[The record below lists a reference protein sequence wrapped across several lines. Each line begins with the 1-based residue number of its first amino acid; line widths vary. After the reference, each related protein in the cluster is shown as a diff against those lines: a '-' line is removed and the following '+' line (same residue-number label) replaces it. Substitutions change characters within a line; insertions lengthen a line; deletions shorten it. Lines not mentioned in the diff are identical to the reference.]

1 MNKVMNIIKEKG
13 IDKKL
18 QDSVNRAVSFSG
30 GNIPQEEIDL
40 SVKHI
45 LEFEMHM
52 NPDFEDAFAEY
63 AYDLAMDNL
72 VKELGI
78 KYDPDSDAAKYHSE
92 RDQAMHS
99 FAVML
104 AKMICR

>member
-18 QDSVNRAVSFSG
+18 QGSVNRVVSLSG
-30 GNIPQEEIDL
+30 GNTPQEEIDL

-45 LEFEMHM
+45 LEFEIYMD
-52 NPDFEDAFAEY
+52 PDFEDAFAEY
-63 AYDLAMDNL
+63 AYDLAMNNL

-78 KYDPDSDAAKYHSE
+78 KYDPD
-92 RDQAMHS
+92 AMKNYYEHDHAIH
-99 FAVML
+99 AVAL
-104 AKMICR
+104 AKMLCR

>member
-52 NPDFEDAFAEY
+52 NPAFEDAFAEY

-78 KYDPDSDAAKYHSE
+78 KYDPDSDTAKYHSE

>member
-18 QDSVNRAVSFSG
+18 QDSVNRVVSLSG

-45 LEFEMHM
+45 L
-52 NPDFEDAFAEY
+52 
-63 AYDLAMDNL
+63 
-72 VKELGI
+72 
-78 KYDPDSDAAKYHSE
+78 
-92 RDQAMHS
+92 
-99 FAVML
+99 
-104 AKMICR
+104 